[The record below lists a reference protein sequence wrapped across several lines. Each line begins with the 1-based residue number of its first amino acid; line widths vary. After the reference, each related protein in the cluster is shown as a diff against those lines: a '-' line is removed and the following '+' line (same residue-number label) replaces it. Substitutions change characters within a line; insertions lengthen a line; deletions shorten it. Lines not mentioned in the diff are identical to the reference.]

1 MNIKD
6 KIDKVIREVPNFPK
20 EGINFKDIT
29 PLLMDPNISSDIIDS
44 FIDRFNN
51 IRIDAIVGIESRGFL
66 YGFLLANRMGIP
78 FIPIRKAGKL
88 PGDTV
93 SQTYDLEYGRSEIEI
108 HRSDVQEYWNI
119 LIHDDLLATGGTACA
134 AAELLLKLNAKI
146 AGFSFVVNLQFLDGK
161 NKLEKYSNNIIT
173 LIDY

>member
-51 IRIDAIVGIESRGFL
+51 IRIDI
-66 YGFLLANRMGIP
+66 
-78 FIPIRKAGKL
+78 FIF
-88 PGDTV
+88 
-93 SQTYDLEYGRSEIEI
+93 
-108 HRSDVQEYWNI
+108 N
-119 LIHDDLLATGGTACA
+119 
-134 AAELLLKLNAKI
+134 
-146 AGFSFVVNLQFLDGK
+146 F
-161 NKLEKYSNNIIT
+161 IIIIFT
-173 LIDY
+173 DRI

>member
-29 PLLMDPNISSDIIDS
+29 PLLMNHNISSDIIDS
-44 FIDRFNN
+44 FIERFNN

-93 SQTYDLEYGRSEIEI
+93 SQTYDLEYGRSETEI